1 MRKGI
6 FPIPLDRILYD
17 VFEIIEEVKR
27 EHPSLEKW
35 TGKKILD
42 FFAEIFPEMDNIAEE
57 KNTEIFDA
65 KC

>member
-1 MRKGI
+1 M
-6 FPIPLDRILYD
+6 
-17 VFEIIEEVKR
+17 FEIIEEVKR

>member
-1 MRKGI
+1 MERCEDLQGGI
-6 FPIPLDRILYD
+6 PID
-17 VFEIIEEVKR
+17 VSKIIEEVKR

-35 TGKKILD
+35 MEKRILD